1 MKAGG
6 FTTLE
11 CRIFRAGWFR
21 LKIALCRFNPIYSK
35 GMSVAARESQLL
47 LELLKTAERDSLPSL
62 GAAFLVRA
70 DEIISDPWAMFAWA
84 GIAKSSRSCLIRP
97 RSRLL
102 NGKFA
107 RY

>member
-1 MKAGG
+1 MQDLPSGLIPIG
-6 FTTLE
+6 D
-11 CRIFRAGWFR
+11 
-21 LKIALCRFNPIYSK
+21 ALCRFNPIYGQ

-47 LELLKTAERDSLPSL
+47 LKLLKTAERDSLPSL
-62 GAAFLVRA
+62 GAAFLVKA
-70 DEIISDPWAMFAWA
+70 DEIISDPWTMFARA
-84 GIAKSSRSCLIRP
+84 GIVKSSRSCLIRP